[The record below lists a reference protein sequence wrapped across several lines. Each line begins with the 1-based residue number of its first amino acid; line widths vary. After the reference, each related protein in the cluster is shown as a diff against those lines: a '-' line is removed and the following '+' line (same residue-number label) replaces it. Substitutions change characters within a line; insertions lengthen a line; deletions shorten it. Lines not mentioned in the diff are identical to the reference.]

1 MTPLTPGP
9 PAPTTAFAAVPYVR
23 VQRPIELGPWRLW
36 ANAKADWV
44 RETGLDLTWFMEMYR
59 SRADEP
65 VAAAGSVLTRTGGGH
80 PTREEFRDAITALS
94 TLAWLDQ
101 TPSADPWLF
110 EVWSVPNDATPADG
124 FRRVSKFSTNHTDP
138 QVDRVRPSPYVF
150 PITLRPDIPKAVTA
164 FVEAELLKGPESAV
178 LRALGQ
184 LHEVRFETPYFTS
197 LGNDIEAL
205 WTGFEAFLLPR
216 APHAPPREGGLLHRL
231 RRALDVVL
239 RTSAPK
245 PRRSARL
252 AAAIEVELKGSRVR
266 PETTAGINA
275 FVEKLWDA
283 RNSHSHAGHTEP
295 PIALE
300 ALGTTALSVGL
311 RLFPLLLKIRIAR
324 SVDDDIFLLEPT
336 VERLNE
342 IFLRELTID
351 SVVGFLGKE
360 EAKNWYPPAA
370 ERRDE
375 LERLKVQLI
384 DLIGF
389 KSVAGWAKRREVGRA
404 RGFVR
409 RVLTAWIKGLQ
420 ATGATG
426 SSADYQALANFPA
439 LDAACLKSLKADG
452 LTGTEL
458 EDALDARLVEEAI
471 GSDLWR
477 DPAKT
482 PSLLCQAI
490 PLWLWV
496 RTFVRLQEL
505 FIGYE
510 LV

>member
-1 MTPLTPGP
+1 
-9 PAPTTAFAAVPYVR
+9 
-23 VQRPIELGPWRLW
+23 
-36 ANAKADWV
+36 
-44 RETGLDLTWFMEMYR
+44 MEMYR
-59 SRADEP
+59 SRSDEP
-65 VAAAGSVLTRTGGGH
+65 VAAAGSVLTRKGGAQ

-164 FVEAELLKGPESAV
+164 FVEAELLKGPENAV

-205 WTGFEAFLLPR
+205 WTGFEAFLLPSTPPR
-216 APHAPPREGGLLHRL
+216 APPSEGGLLHRL
-231 RRALDVVL
+231 RRALHVL
-239 RTSAPK
+239 LGSSTPK
-245 PRRSARL
+245 LMRSERL
-252 AAAIEVELKGSRVR
+252 AAAIGVELAVPGVR
-266 PETTAGINA
+266 PETLAGINA
-275 FVEKLWDA
+275 FVERLWAA

-300 ALGTTALSVGL
+300 SLGTTALSAGL

-324 SVDDDIFLLEPT
+324 TVGDEIFIQAPA

-342 IFLRELTID
+342 IFLRERTIE

-360 EAKNWYPPAA
+360 QGKNWYPPGP
-370 ERRDE
+370 ERTEE
-375 LERLKVQLI
+375 LERLKSQLI
-384 DLIGF
+384 DLVGF
-389 KSVAGWAKRREVGRA
+389 ESVAGWAERREVAKA

-409 RVLTAWIKGLQ
+409 RVLTAWLKGLQ
-420 ATGATG
+420 ATGPAG
-426 SSADYQALANFPA
+426 AGADYDGLANFPT
-439 LDAACLKSLKADG
+439 LDASCLKSLKAAG
-452 LTGTEL
+452 ITGTAL
-458 EDALDARLVEEAI
+458 EDALDDQLVEEAI
-471 GSDLWR
+471 SSDLWR
-477 DPAKT
+477 DPAPN
-482 PSLLCQAI
+482 PSLLGRAI

-496 RTFVRLQEL
+496 RTFVRLHEL

-510 LV
+510 RV